1 MKRITSAAAAATL
14 SLSLVA
20 GPAFAAEA
28 NTQPNDKNAKV
39 GSSVAYAQCKAKAE
53 AAEKQ
58 KEADANKKAADSKTA
73 GDLAKNKAG
82 EARDEVREELTSSS
96 AELDCVKELINDK
109 DYKAGVLGLLIG
121 VPVAIVAL
129 LGVAGAAVAGVIP
142 GVELPAL
149 PL

>member
-1 MKRITSAAAAATL
+1 MKRIASAAAAATL

-28 NTQPNDKNAKV
+28 NTQPNDKDAKV

-53 AAEKQ
+53 AAEK
-58 KEADANKKAADSKTA
+58 KKAADSKTA
-73 GDLAKNKAG
+73 GDLAKTKAEQARQ
-82 EARDEVREELTSSS
+82 EAREELTSSS
-96 AELDCVKELINDK
+96 DELDCVKELINDK
-109 DYKAGVLGLLIG
+109 DYKAGILGLLIG
-121 VPVAIVAL
+121 VPAAIVAL

-149 PL
+149 PF